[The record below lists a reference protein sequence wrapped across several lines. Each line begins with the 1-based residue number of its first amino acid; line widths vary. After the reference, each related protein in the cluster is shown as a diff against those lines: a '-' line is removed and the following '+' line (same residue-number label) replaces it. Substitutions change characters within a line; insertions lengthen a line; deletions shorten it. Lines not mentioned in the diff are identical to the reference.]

1 MKVKNENL
9 EKLFMYKI
17 VDDFLPSLLFKYYSD
32 HVSHLNFPWFY
43 TNNISTGNKSF
54 LPDVPILNNFGFS
67 SPAFADIDNPP
78 AADGEATIFL
88 FYPLLLMVQEEC
100 DGTEILRARFDMT
113 THTHSPHEHT
123 AHVDTRIPN
132 WACILYLN
140 ETDGDTVLY
149 NEKGENGKVPKGI
162 DLTIKKVI
170 SPKPNRLLIF
180 DGDLIHTGYSPVEY
194 SNRILLNMNFKKK

>member
-113 THTHSPHEHT
+113 THTHSP
-123 AHVDTRIPN
+123 
-132 WACILYLN
+132 
-140 ETDGDTVLY
+140 
-149 NEKGENGKVPKGI
+149 
-162 DLTIKKVI
+162 
-170 SPKPNRLLIF
+170 SSLLISTQVNASRF
-180 DGDLIHTGYSPVEY
+180 KQCQHTYGWITNLQRGCNHCS
-194 SNRILLNMNFKKK
+194 SFLK